1 MIIFSI
7 VSIGLGLQYILC
19 KSMVYNNRFDLSYY
33 IINIIFNF
41 LLSTFGI
48 MGIFYPERYIYGGTI
63 VILQSSAQIINII
76 YEINE
81 GISLIFFHHILT
93 LFLTNAII
101 LNSIITSRVV
111 CLYGGV
117 CEISALF
124 YSLSYFIHNCPSLT
138 HKYNNLNLFFRLCFA
153 LSFLSIRVVWWS
165 LNTPFIVYKC
175 YYLKGYKI
183 HVFVFSLI
191 QLMQYYWG
199 VLIFNKLIKFI
210 KPKIHEKKQIENH

>member
-1 MIIFSI
+1 MIIFPI
-7 VSIGLGLQYILC
+7 VSMGLGLQYIFY
-19 KSMVYNNRFDLSYY
+19 KSIIYNNRFNLSYY

-48 MGIFYPERYIYGGTI
+48 LGVFYPEQNIFGETV
-63 VILQSSAQIINII
+63 VILQSSTQIINII
-76 YEINE
+76 YEIND
-81 GISLIFFHHILT
+81 GLSLIFFHHILT

-101 LNSIITSRVV
+101 FNSIITSQVV

-117 CEISALF
+117 CEISAFF
-124 YSLSYFIHNCPSLT
+124 YSLGYFIHNYPSFT
-138 HKYNNLNLFFRLCFA
+138 NKYNYLNLFFRLCFA

-165 LNTPFIVYKC
+165 FYTPSLIYKC
-175 YYLKGYKI
+175 YNLNGYKI
-183 HVFVFSLI
+183 HVFIFSLI

-210 KPKIHEKKQIENH
+210 KPRIHEKKQIENN